1 MAKCIQ
7 CGQKAGLGM
16 SLCSSCLVENA
27 RKQLTPEELSPTGQ
41 KQYEESIRAASILMS
56 DAMVATSPRASVL
69 AGRYR
74 DAYLIAKVTAGLGI
88 TIKVVGFVLG
98 GSIFLGGLL
107 FAFLA
112 AAQIGN
118 RDLSGNVF
126 TYSSISVFGVTLFVG
141 IFWGFIVGFVFY
153 FIGVIVS
160 AQGQVLLATLDNTV
174 GNSPFL
180 EGEQKAAIMSLPV

>member
-1 MAKCIQ
+1 
-7 CGQKAGLGM
+7 M

>member
-27 RKQLTPEELSPTGQ
+27 RKQLTPEELSPAGQ
-41 KQYEESIRAASILMS
+41 QQYEERIRAASILTR
-56 DAMVATSPRASVL
+56 DATLAATSPRVSAL

-74 DAYLIAKVTAGLGI
+74 DAYLVAKVTVGLGS

-98 GSIFLGGLL
+98 GLIFLSGLL

-112 AAQIGN
+112 VAKSGD
-118 RDLSGNVF
+118 RDLSSGVF
-126 TYSSISVFGVTLFVG
+126 IVALFVG
-141 IFWGFIVGFVFY
+141 TFYGFIVGFVFY

-160 AQGQVLLATLDNTV
+160 GQGQVLLATLDNTV

-180 EGEQKAAIMSLPV
+180 EGEQKAAIMSLPT